1 MRLRKQLMVSLSG
14 ALVAVSA
21 LVPQV
26 KADSLSDKQQRLNQL
41 QSQADQ
47 VSSEIARQRAKA
59 NAIQSKIDDY
69 QAHIDSMNQQIEA
82 SQRQVDE
89 IRSKIDRLMDQMAQN
104 QKQLTEDKRKLREM
118 LRAAYEYGQ
127 VPYLEVLFKATSWD
141 DLLTRLQALSQ
152 VSRSEKQLADR
163 VAALQ
168 VQLREQQ
175 RDQEASFR
183 QLKTKVQRL
192 QELRDQNLALQSEQK
207 QALSIVSRGLDLQEL
222 RRVQLQNQIGMTQDE
237 IQELKQEAQRSAAQ
251 ASAASASA
259 STSTSTNSGS
269 SASGGSSQTPAPA
282 STTLRSGNG
291 SDIATYAASFVGHPY
306 VWGAAG
312 PNSFDCSGLV
322 MYVYNRFGISLPHSS
337 YAQFGMG
344 TPVAKSDL
352 QAGDLVFFSTD
363 GGGASHVGIYLGNG
377 EMVSAQSQRS
387 GVKEAYIFSGY
398 WANSYIGARRIVQ

>member
-14 ALVAVSA
+14 ALVAVSV

-26 KADSLSDKQQRLNQL
+26 KADNLSDKQQRLNQL
-41 QSQADQ
+41 RSQADQ

-89 IRSKIDRLMDQMAQN
+89 IRGKLDRLMNQMAQN
-104 QKQLTEDKRKLREM
+104 QKQLTEDRQKLREM

-127 VPYLEVLFKATSWD
+127 VPYLQVLFKATSWD

-152 VSRSEKQLADR
+152 VSRTEKQLADQ

-168 VQLREQQ
+168 AQLQEQQ
-175 RDQEASFR
+175 RAQEASFQ
-183 QLKTKVQRL
+183 QLKSKVQRL
-192 QELRDQNLALQSEQK
+192 QELRDQNLALQNEQK
-207 QALSIVSRGLDLQEL
+207 QSLSIVSRGLDLQEL
-222 RRVQLQNQIGMTQDE
+222 RRAQLQDQIGMTQSE
-237 IQELKQEAQRSAAQ
+237 IQELKQEAQRSAAE
-251 ASAASASA
+251 ASASSA
-259 STSTSTNSGS
+259 PATGGNS
-269 SASGGSSQTPAPA
+269 AGGGGASQTPAPTT
-282 STTLRSGNG
+282 STELPSGNG
-291 SDIATYAASFVGHPY
+291 SEIAVYAESFIGHRY

-352 QAGDLVFFSTD
+352 RAGDLVFFSTD
-363 GGGASHVGIYLGNG
+363 GGGASHVGIYIGNG
-377 EMVSAQSQRS
+377 EMVSAQSPSS
-387 GVKEAYIFSGY
+387 GVREANITSGY
-398 WANSYIGARRIVQ
+398 WANAYIGARRIVH